1 MFESVIKLLTSHLR
15 VLREHQNDKT
25 GVLTQYSKDEAA
37 KNAVEYEQAI
47 ATLNTVEA
55 ANTSTNNASPKLPNP
70 PCMVCT
76 NGDKYAGNHGNYCQ
90 WCGRQLRAIA

>member
-1 MFESVIKLLTSHLR
+1 MAARTYKEWW
-15 VLREHQNDKT
+15 
-25 GVLTQYSKDEAA
+25 A
-37 KNAVEYEQAI
+37 KNSYKYFWAECVAETIWNAAI
-47 ATLNTVEA
+47 KSLEGVQTQP
-55 ANTSTNNASPKLPNP
+55 TNNASPKLPNP

>member
-1 MFESVIKLLTSHLR
+1 MIFPAEVIEWTKKITKSVCALNKR
-15 VLREHQNDKT
+15 F
-25 GVLTQYSKDEAA
+25 
-37 KNAVEYEQAI
+37 
-47 ATLNTVEA
+47 ATLEAKVEKF
-55 ANTSTNNASPKLPNP
+55 TSTNNASPKLPNP